1 MEHTL
6 TEEEVRV
13 MYQEK
18 QREPFPRNKNLMGI
32 LIATVFFVGVFA
44 LYVLF
49 LWLLIQLFGVNSMPD
64 DVITTAIN

>member
-1 MEHTL
+1 MEQIF

-18 QREPFPRNKNLMGI
+18 QREPFPRRKNVMGI

-44 LYVLF
+44 AYIFF
-49 LWLLIQLFGVNSMPD
+49 LWLLMQLFGGDRLPE
-64 DVITTAIN
+64 DVIYTAIK